1 MRLLIH
7 RKTGKKYLAKSLP
20 YNTEMGLVRDEGEC
34 GRTFSS
40 KGEPFTVTEP
50 RFVDLWAKMRRGP
63 QWAHPKDL
71 SMVVGLTGLGPGW
84 RVVDA
89 GTGSGFAANF
99 FAYHVR
105 PSGHVYSYDVRPQ
118 NVRLGQENAEFFGL
132 SDYVTFKE
140 GSVYEGIDEKDVDL
154 VFLDL
159 PEPWRAYEHAAGA
172 LKTGGFLVLYLPTVD
187 QVLSAKQELTDDFTP
202 FEVYEVLLR
211 RWKNTDILR
220 PENTGLLHTAFLL
233 ISRRV

>member
-1 MRLLIH
+1 
-7 RKTGKKYLAKSLP
+7 
-20 YNTEMGLVRDEGEC
+20 VR
-34 GRTFSS
+34 TVSS
-40 KGEPFTVTEP
+40 KGEPFTVTKP

-71 SMVVGLTGLGPGW
+71 SILLGLTGLGPGW

-118 NVRLGQENAEFFGL
+118 NVQLGRENAEFFGL
-132 SDYVTFKE
+132 SEYVTFKN
-140 GSVYEGIDEKDVDL
+140 GSVYDGIDEKDVDM

-159 PEPWRAYEHAAGA
+159 PEPWRAYEHAAEA
-172 LKTGGFLVLYLPTVD
+172 LKVGGFLVLYLPTVD
-187 QVLSAKQELTDDFTP
+187 QVLRAKKELTDAFTP
-202 FEVYEVLLR
+202 FEVYEALLR

-233 ISRRV
+233 ISRRI

>member
-1 MRLLIH
+1 MHLLIH
-7 RKTGKKYLAKSLP
+7 RPTGKRYLAKELP
-20 YNTEMGLVRDEGEC
+20 YNTDLGKVDGS
-34 GRTFSS
+34 GRVESS
-40 KGEPFTVTEP
+40 KGEPFTVVEP
-50 RFVDLWAKMRRGP
+50 RFVDLWLKMKRGP

-71 SMVVGLTGLGPGW
+71 SIVVGLTGLGPGW

-105 PSGHVYSYDVRPQ
+105 PDGHVYSYDCRE
-118 NVRLGQENAEFFGL
+118 NHLRIGKENAELFGL
-132 SDYVTFKE
+132 SDYITFKHA
-140 GSVYEGIDEKDVDL
+140 SVYEGIEEKDVDL

-159 PEPWRAYEHAAGA
+159 PEPWRAFEHAAAA
-172 LKTGGFLVLYLPTVD
+172 LKPGGFLVLYLPTVD
-187 QVLSAKQELTDDFTP
+187 QVLTAKKELTDDFTP

-220 PENTGLLHTAFLL
+220 PENTGLLHTAFIL